1 VRRREFITVLAS
13 ATVGW
18 PLATRAQ
25 RADKVF
31 RVGCAWAADPAVFG
45 RLEQAFVSALRAVG
59 YVAGQNIVYDTRY
72 AAGDPTRLPAL
83 IDELISL
90 KPDVLAAVEPIAR
103 IMLSKTS
110 TIPIVMFNASDPVAA
125 GLVKSL
131 SHPGGNVT
139 GVAMQWAE
147 LGPKQ
152 IELLREINPGLAR
165 VGELLD
171 TALPS
176 SKLAEQTSREAA
188 LRLGIVYIPYHVAS
202 RSDLDRAFAQ
212 MEEQRP
218 DALLFGGGSG
228 LLFGLLRTIVDNTA
242 RLHIALSMPGPT
254 RRAAPEALIGYGPDL
269 LDGFRLA
276 ATYVDRILK
285 GAKPSDLPV
294 EQPTKFVLQ
303 VNLRT
308 AKTLGLTVPPTLLA
322 RADEVTE

>member
-1 VRRREFITVLAS
+1 
-13 ATVGW
+13 
-18 PLATRAQ
+18 
-25 RADKVF
+25 
-31 RVGCAWAADPAVFG
+31 
-45 RLEQAFVSALRAVG
+45 
-59 YVAGQNIVYDTRY
+59 VAERNIIFDTRY
-72 AAGDPTRLPAL
+72 AVGDPTRLPAL
-83 IDELISL
+83 IDDLILL
-90 KPDVLAAVEPIAR
+90 KPDVLAGVEPIAR

-125 GLVKSL
+125 GLVRSL

-139 GVAMQWAE
+139 GVSMQWAE

-152 IELLREINPGLAR
+152 IELLREIHPGLAR

-171 TALPS
+171 TSLPS
-176 SKLAEQTSREAA
+176 TKLAEQLSREAA
-188 LRLGIVYIPYHVAS
+188 LKLGIAYVPYHVTS

-212 MEEQRP
+212 MEAQRP

-228 LLFGLLRTIVDNTA
+228 LLFGLLRTIVDNTT
-242 RLHIALSMPGPT
+242 RLHIALSMPGPS

-303 VNLRT
+303 VNLNT
-308 AKTLGLTVPPTLLA
+308 AKALGLTIPATLLA
-322 RADEVTE
+322 RADQVIE